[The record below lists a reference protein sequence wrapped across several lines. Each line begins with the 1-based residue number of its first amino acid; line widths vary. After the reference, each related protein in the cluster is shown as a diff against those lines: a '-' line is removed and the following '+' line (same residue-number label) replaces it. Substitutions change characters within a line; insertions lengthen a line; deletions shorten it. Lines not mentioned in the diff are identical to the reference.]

1 MEIVAQFSPNLKT
14 EHNLE
19 KLPDEILFTV
29 ARETLD
35 YSIPHIP
42 MSKMKD
48 HAGTLRRSSGTGES
62 GVHKTSGGYYIG
74 SFTTYASHVWNMDDL
89 TTNWSTPNTHS
100 KWFAYTL
107 RQYGQ
112 TILDNAVKQEWKENM

>member
-1 MEIVAQFSPNLKT
+1 MEIVAKFEPNLKT
-14 EHNLE
+14 EQNL
-19 KLPDEILFTV
+19 KRLPDEILFTV

-35 YSIPHIP
+35 FSIPQIP
-42 MSKMKD
+42 MSTMKD
-48 HAGTLRRSSGTGES
+48 HAGTLRRSSGRGES
-62 GVHKTSGGYYIG
+62 GVHKITGGYCIG
-74 SFTTYASHVWNMDDL
+74 SYTTYASHVWNMDDL